1 MESPRRRL
9 AVTVGQIIPMPPALK
24 QQQNVKKAQ
33 LAAQLEITEES
44 ANEAPSLGESEEDT
58 PQALAAQIQKAR
70 QAARLSVL
78 QRDQPLVKV
87 EATVDIEAANQQ
99 PQSTAAPVADAAAQ
113 DTGTPETA
121 DTATSA
127 QSTTAGTLP
136 PQTMIP
142 GGGIPSGQIQPGAPG
157 AEQEGDEGDEEGDEE
172 GAEEGEDDED
182 SEGADEEGGDE
193 AGDEEAAQ
201 QSELERDKADARENQ
216 GDEGDEE
223 GGEGEKSAGDEEAE
237 NEGLAGAVPNP
248 EEAMVYGSRASL
260 TASFY
265 ELPTLLKGNIG
276 PLLYIH
282 MHFLGYYLLPDIP
295 FLALIPILKTK
306 PKFEKPNVFHNIGF
320 MLILLV
326 ELLGTVVVI
335 MQLMIPI
342 LIIYAIVALTKLDW
356 EQVKGIF
363 SFFSGFELGKTLFG
377 IIKGFF

>member
-1 MESPRRRL
+1 
-9 AVTVGQIIPMPPALK
+9 MPSALRTPP
-24 QQQNVKKAQ
+24 QRPDEQPLTDAQ
-33 LAAQLEITEES
+33 LGVDDES
-44 ANEAPSLGESEEDT
+44 ANDSDDNEIDEA
-58 PQALAAQIQKAR
+58 ALAAQIQKAR
-70 QAARLSVL
+70 IAAQLSVSR
-78 QRDQPLVKV
+78 QRDPRIKV
-87 EATVDIEAANQQ
+87 TAIFDIEAANQQ
-99 PQSTAAPVADAAAQ
+99 PQSTAAPVADETQDRSAAD
-113 DTGTPETA
+113 DTTP
-121 DTATSA
+121 A
-127 QSTTAGTLP
+127 QSTSAGALP

-142 GGGIPSGQIQPGAPG
+142 GGMPGGQIPQEAQG
-157 AEQEGDEGDEEGDEE
+157 AEQEGDEE
-172 GAEEGEDDED
+172 GAEEREGADDED

-320 MLILLV
+320 MVILFV
-326 ELLGTVVVI
+326 ELLGTVVMI

-342 LIIYAIVALTKLDW
+342 LIIYAIVALTKWDW

>member
-1 MESPRRRL
+1 
-9 AVTVGQIIPMPPALK
+9 MPSALK

-44 ANEAPSLGESEEDT
+44 ANEGPALGESEEDT

-78 QRDQPLVKV
+78 QRDQPLIKV
-87 EATVDIEAANQQ
+87 EATVDVEAANQ
-99 PQSTAAPVADAAAQ
+99 PQSIAAPVADAAAQ
-113 DTGTPETA
+113 DMGTPETA
-121 DTATSA
+121 GTATSA
-127 QSTTAGTLP
+127 QSTPAAALP

-142 GGGIPSGQIQPGAPG
+142 GGMAGGQIPQGAQG
-157 AEQEGDEGDEEGDEE
+157 TGQEGDEE
-172 GAEEGEDDED
+172 GAKEGEEGKEDGEGDEADDTGEGAEEGEGEDDED
-182 SEGADEEGGDE
+182 SEDADEEGGD
-193 AGDEEAAQ
+193 EAAQ
-201 QSELERDKADARENQ
+201 QSELERDKANARENQ
-216 GDEGDEE
+216 GGEGDEE

-248 EEAMVYGSRASL
+248 EEAMVYGSQASL

-320 MLILLV
+320 MVILFV
-326 ELLGTVVVI
+326 ELLGTVVMI

-342 LIIYAIVALTKLDW
+342 LIIYAIVALAKLDW
-356 EQVKGIF
+356 EQVRGIF